1 MYVYIYIYICI
12 TLRYLYRERLNT
24 FERVRFAR
32 LLTIKPC
39 ANYMKV
45 KTERETKSLGA
56 EQWCHSQTT
65 ALRERLPRDAK
76 IGLYAY
82 V

>member
-1 MYVYIYIYICI
+1 MPFTVSS
-12 TLRYLYRERLNT
+12 
-24 FERVRFAR
+24 R
-32 LLTIKPC
+32 LLTIKLR
-39 ANYMKV
+39 ANYMNV
-45 KTERETKSLGA
+45 KTERETKSLGV

-65 ALRERLPRDAK
+65 TLRERLPRDSK